1 MNIKTFLKRAMPGL
15 VTTLALSVFTAAVLA
30 GNAFAKGNNDS
41 ITNGQNVYSALASVE
56 SRSGD
61 AYYNYMLAQF
71 SISNGDI
78 EGAIDYYDRALAH
91 DPDST
96 ILNAEIAHLYVRRRE
111 NTRAIRHLEK
121 ALKID
126 PEYHKGLILLGE
138 LYASSKLSFKAIEV
152 LERSIKIKPENQRGY
167 LALATVYLNRGDHD
181 NAIATFNRYLEIKP
195 DSVLSYYYLGR
206 IEAER
211 ENLGKARDHYKK
223 ALEINPGFSA
233 VYTELAQIYE
243 AEGEFDKAVEIYDN
257 ILRISPNDIQSR
269 QRIGQIRIQQSRLKE
284 ALPYFKWIADY
295 ADENIGAMIKT
306 GLINFELEQ
315 YSDAAQWFRK
325 ALDVEPEADK
335 VRYYLSTTLEE
346 LGDFK
351 AAAEEF
357 NKVSESDSTFI
368 DSKIHLAYIYDRQK
382 NFDKAIE
389 VLDEAISLKGVDPA
403 LFRLKISIYREA
415 GRAEEAYKLTEDA
428 AKLFPEDIDLHY
440 TLGVLCDE
448 LESSLAC
455 LDHMFKVV
463 EMDPSY
469 ASALNYIGYT
479 YIEKGM
485 NLNEAEKYIK
495 QALQS
500 APESAHIIDSL
511 GWLYYTRGE
520 LDKAVIELEK
530 AYKALPNDPIV
541 AEHLADAYLKSSLRK
556 KAIALYKKVITL
568 DPENVK
574 VGDKIQKLL
583 KELDD

>member
-1 MNIKTFLKRAMPGL
+1 MNKRTFLRKGIPGL
-15 VTTLALSVFTAAVLA
+15 ITAFALTAIIAAVLPGEA
-30 GNAFAKGNNDS
+30 SAKGKS
-41 ITNGQNVYSALASVE
+41 GSVTIGQNVYSALASVE

-71 SISNGDI
+71 SLGNGDI

-96 ILNAEIAHLYVRRRE
+96 VLNAEIAHLYVRRRE
-111 NTRAIRHLEK
+111 NARAIRHLEK
-121 ALKID
+121 ALMID

-138 LYASSKLSFKAIEV
+138 LYASSNLSFKAIEV
-152 LERSIKIKPENQRGY
+152 LEKSIKIKPENQRGY
-167 LALATVYLNRGDHD
+167 LALATVYLNRDDHD
-181 NAIATFNRYLEIKP
+181 NAIATFNRYLKIKP

-211 ENLGKARDHYKK
+211 ENLTKAREHYKK

-233 VYTELAQIYE
+233 VYMELAQIYE

-257 ILRISPNDIQSR
+257 ILKISPNDIQSR
-269 QRIGQIRIQQSRLKE
+269 LRIGQIRIQQAKLEE
-284 ALPYFKWIADY
+284 ALPYFEWIADY
-295 ADENIGAMIKT
+295 ADDNIGAMIKT
-306 GLINFELEQ
+306 GLINFELER
-315 YSDAAQWFRK
+315 YSDAVEWFRK
-325 ALDVEPEADK
+325 ALDIEPEADK

-357 NKVSESDSTFI
+357 NKVSEKDSTFI

-382 NFDKAIE
+382 MFDKAIE

-403 LFRLKISIYREA
+403 LLRLKISIYREA
-415 GRAEEAYKLTEDA
+415 ERPEEAYKLTAEA
-428 AKLFPEDIDLHY
+428 SKLFPEDIDLHY

-495 QALQS
+495 QALQN
-500 APESAHIIDSL
+500 APDSGHIIDSL

-520 LDKAVIELEK
+520 LDKAVIELER

-556 KAIALYKKVITL
+556 KAIALYKKAFKL

-574 VGDKIQKLL
+574 VGNKIQKLM
-583 KELDD
+583 KELND

>member
-1 MNIKTFLKRAMPGL
+1 MIL
-15 VTTLALSVFTAAVLA
+15 
-30 GNAFAKGNNDS
+30 
-41 ITNGQNVYSALASVE
+41 GQNVYSALASIE
-56 SRSGD
+56 SRSVD

-71 SISNGDI
+71 SIANGNI
-78 EGAIDYYDRALAH
+78 EGAIDYYDMALEH

-96 ILNAEIAHLYVRRRE
+96 VLNAEIAHLYVRRRE
-111 NTRAIRHLEK
+111 NAKAIRHLER

-138 LYASSKLSFKAIEV
+138 LYASSKLSFKAIEM
-152 LERSIKIKPENQRGY
+152 LEKSIKIKPENQRGY

-181 NAIATFNRYLEIKP
+181 NAIKTFNRFLEIKP

-211 ENLGKARDHYKK
+211 ENLVKAREHYQK

-243 AEGEFDKAVEIYDN
+243 VEGDFEKAAQIYEN
-257 ILRISPNDIQSR
+257 VLKLSPNDIQSR
-269 QRIGQIRIQQSRLKE
+269 LRIGQIRIQQGRLAD
-284 ALPYFKWIADY
+284 ALPYFEWIAEN
-295 ADENIGAMIKT
+295 AEENISAMVKT
-306 GLINFELEQ
+306 GLINFELER
-315 YSDAAQWFRK
+315 YEDAAEWFRK
-325 ALDVEPEADK
+325 ALVIEAEADK

-346 LGDFK
+346 LGDFDG
-351 AAAEEF
+351 AAKEF
-357 NKVSESDSTFI
+357 KKVPEGDSTFI

-389 VLDEAISLKGVDPA
+389 VLDEAISLKGADPA

-415 GRAEEAYKLTEDA
+415 GRSDDAYRMTEEAT
-428 AKLFPEDIDLHY
+428 KLFPEDIELHY

-448 LESSLAC
+448 LEGSLAC
-455 LDHMFKVV
+455 LDHMFKVI

-485 NLNEAEKYIK
+485 NLSEAEKYIK
-495 QALQS
+495 QALQN
-500 APESAHIIDSL
+500 APESGHIIDSL

-520 LDKAVIELEK
+520 LDKAVIELER

-574 VGDKIQKLL
+574 VENKIQELL
-583 KELDD
+583 KELERLTYRTARRAPPGSREASYLN